1 VRDVGLP
8 LVSFDDHGHFSIVTE
23 VVPAISKLLHR

>member
-8 LVSFDDHGHFSIVTE
+8 LVSVAQVDTDPTDVPTTE
-23 VVPAISKLLHR
+23 PR